1 MKPVRLEI
9 EGINSFSER
18 QTIDFRPLIDA
29 GLFGIFGNTG
39 SGKSTILDCIMLA
52 LYGRSEKGQKGDFVN
67 IKKLKGRVLFAF
79 DVKENGS
86 DVRYEVVREFPLKD
100 DREAKIASAV
110 LYREE
115 NRVKREI
122 EDGMTRVSERLYNVI
137 GLNYEDF
144 KKCIVLPQGE
154 IDRFVK
160 SARRE
165 RLEIVG
171 RLFSL
176 DRYGIR
182 LQERVQIRWAVAQR
196 SLEQAEAEY
205 RVFEE
210 YQVDIMQKME
220 AELAS
225 SEERKVRLERELL
238 ELKNCVAK
246 EEEIAALQTELE
258 DALAKIEEF
267 EKAKPVVERR
277 KEKISR
283 AETAKKI
290 IEADSVVLTF
300 QEELEKLE
308 SELKNNDKLLK
319 SSNQIMLDII
329 DSDSYNGYQSE
340 LDRLTD
346 QMSAAKALIETERQ
360 ITEKEKLLN
369 ETEKKTAQYQSS
381 LTETK
386 KRLEELTKK
395 IEELQAE
402 LKSFEENDLF
412 FALEH
417 AIEKATLTTESERWR
432 SYFNEKLFLIKQ
444 YEPSLFR
451 EDAEREVENV
461 IRSLDEKLIDQT
473 DGKTDTLEMKKALYT
488 SIEKEKKR
496 AEEHTKTEKR
506 LATLISDRSLKEKEI
521 QVTNERLAEIMR
533 SADSLRNVLTGERER
548 LSVFGNGK
556 SISEIVKETE
566 RKKELL
572 VKKKESWEETIRKNR
587 ELISELRA
595 KKATLEER
603 KIYFIKNIEENR
615 EIVKQNMEKCGI
627 ISITQAKESFL
638 TEEQISHYL
647 HELEQYEQ
655 RFSFWR
661 EKYGIVKEKIGDRKV
676 DVATLEKRRAR
687 LEELQR
693 ELRETD
699 AAIVAGKIKSED
711 YRGKLKKKKELEKKC
726 AEIRKSFGLIDQLSS
741 LVKKQSLMEFVAD
754 EYLRE
759 IAQSAS
765 GTLAELTL
773 GRYSLDYEK
782 EFFIADNLN
791 GGMPRGVNTL
801 SGGEVFLVS
810 LSLAVALSEA
820 ICERSKTPIEF
831 FFLDEGFGAL
841 DGTLVEIVMDSLE
854 KLKNT
859 HFSIGL
865 ISHVAELKHRI
876 NAKILVEGASEEKGS
891 VISLSI

>member
-18 QTIDFRPLIDA
+18 QMIDFRPLIDA

-79 DVKENGS
+79 DVKENGT

-100 DREAKIASAV
+100 NREAKIASAV

-115 NRVKREI
+115 NGVKREI
-122 EDGMTRVSERLYNVI
+122 EDGMTRVSERLYDVI

-154 IDRFVK
+154 FDRFVK

-182 LQERVQIRWAVAQR
+182 LQERVQSRWTVAQR
-196 SLEQAEAEY
+196 ALEQAETEY
-205 RVFEE
+205 RVFEG
-210 YQVDIMQKME
+210 YQNDVIQKME
-220 AELAS
+220 AELAT
-225 SEERKVRLERELL
+225 SEERKVCLERELL

-246 EEEIAALQTELE
+246 EEEIAALQTELA
-258 DALAKIEEF
+258 DAMAKIEEF

-290 IEADSVVLTF
+290 IDADSVAITL
-300 QEELEKLE
+300 QEELEKIE
-308 SELKNNDKLLK
+308 SDLKNSDNLLK
-319 SSNQIMLDII
+319 NSNQIMLGII
-329 DSDSYNGYQSE
+329 NSDGYNGYQSE
-340 LDRLTD
+340 FDRLTD
-346 QMSAAKALIETERQ
+346 QMSTAKALIETERQ

-369 ETEKKTAQYQSS
+369 ETEKKAEQYQAS
-381 LTETK
+381 LTETT

-395 IEELQAE
+395 IEDLQTE

-412 FALEH
+412 FALEQ
-417 AIEKATLTTESERWR
+417 AIEKATLTTESEHWR
-432 SYFNEKLFLIKQ
+432 LYFNEKLFLIKQ
-444 YEPSLFR
+444 YEPSVLR
-451 EDAEREVENV
+451 EDAVHEIENV
-461 IRSLDEKLIDQT
+461 IRSLDKKLVDQT
-473 DGKTDTLEMKKALYT
+473 DGKADAAEMKKVLYA

-496 AEEHTKTEKR
+496 AEERTQAEKR
-506 LATLISDRSLKEKEI
+506 LASLISDRSLKEKEI
-521 QVTNERLAEIMR
+521 QVTNERLTEIKR
-533 SADSLRNVLTGERER
+533 SADSLRNALTGERER

-566 RKKELL
+566 RQKELL

-661 EKYGIVKEKIGDRKV
+661 EKCGFAKEKLGDRKV
-676 DVATLEKRRAR
+676 DVAALENRRVR
-687 LEELQR
+687 LEELQG

-711 YRGKLKKKKELEKKC
+711 YREKLKKKKELEKKC
-726 AEIRKSFGLIDQLSS
+726 LEMRKSFGLIDQLSS

-759 IAQSAS
+759 IARSAS

-810 LSLAVALSEA
+810 LSLAVALSAA